1 MPPVVE
7 APVVQA
13 AAPEEPVLEAREEEE
28 APQQQ
33 PTLQHL
39 NKASQEYVYEKLKNF
54 VQKDDSEQEEREFIP
69 RKLSSPANYEESNLS
84 QEFKA

>member
-1 MPPVVE
+1 ME

-13 AAPEEPVLEAREEEE
+13 AAPEEPVLEAREEEEEE